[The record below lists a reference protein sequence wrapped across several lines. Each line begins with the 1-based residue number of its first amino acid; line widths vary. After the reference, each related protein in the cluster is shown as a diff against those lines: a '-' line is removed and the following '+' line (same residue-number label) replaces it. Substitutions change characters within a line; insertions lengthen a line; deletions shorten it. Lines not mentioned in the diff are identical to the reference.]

1 MTAKPK
7 PTIPSPASASMPSGA
22 MEIKAATDNVTADM
36 TLDEVIA
43 AEQALI
49 TKFNSGEIDQAS
61 AKQQAAILKS
71 ARQRLTGQ

>member
-1 MTAKPK
+1 
-7 PTIPSPASASMPSGA
+7 MPSGA
-22 MEIKAATDNVTADM
+22 MELKAATDNVASEMD
-36 TLDEVIA
+36 LNEIIA

>member
-1 MTAKPK
+1 
-7 PTIPSPASASMPSGA
+7 
-22 MEIKAATDNVTADM
+22 M